1 MFYKETFL
9 KLYESTV
16 ADPVAV
22 FFIVLIIGL
31 FLFSLL
37 GSFKQIR
44 FFSKLSP
51 IAPNLLTTIGIFG
64 TFFGITLG
72 LTNFDVSNIDGSV
85 PELLAGLKIA
95 FITSIVGI
103 STSIMLKAFQNQITK
118 AELVGQIGPQE
129 IYSLLQRI
137 EVTGRENSE
146 MLQENLSDI
155 RKVISSDGES
165 SLLTQLQKL
174 RSEAKDGQ
182 NELIT
187 EFKNFAKHM
196 TENNQKAIIE
206 ALQEVIRD
214 FNNNLTEQFGDN
226 FKQLNA
232 AVEKLV
238 IWQEN
243 YKEHIDKTEERIQA
257 TLSSLEAALSAVQ
270 SCAETLAT
278 IREHTEAIPA
288 AVQPLPELAG
298 SLNSQISVME
308 KHLET
313 LALLRDKAVT
323 AFPVIENNLE
333 LITTKLGEHV
343 DQAVQRSSETLARH
357 TENYKTLEEGFEG
370 LQRQASNAQQE
381 FNEKLSTTLNNVNAQ
396 VTEAVKKHGEL
407 IESNAKAA
415 QNTIQ
420 ESWSKTDAELEK
432 QMQMFDKQM
441 SQELERA
448 IEQLG
453 TRLASLSEKFVQD
466 YEPLTR
472 ELHKLVNL
480 ARQVA

>member
-1 MFYKETFL
+1 MFYHETFQ
-9 KLYESTV
+9 KLYHSTIS
-16 ADPVAV
+16 DPVAIS
-22 FFIVLIIGL
+22 FIILITL
-31 FLFSLL
+31 TFLLSFW
-37 GSFKQIR
+37 GSFAKIPI
-44 FFSKLSP
+44 FSKLSR
-51 IAPNLLTTIGIFG
+51 IAPSLLTTIGIFG

-72 LTNFDVSNIDGSV
+72 LADFDVSNIDESV
-85 PELLAGLKIA
+85 PELLAGMKVA
-95 FITSIVGI
+95 FITSIAGI
-103 STSIMLKAFQNQITK
+103 FTSMLLKGFQNHFSKGEPVAQ
-118 AELVGQIGPQE
+118 VGPEE

-146 MLQENLSDI
+146 MLHENLSDI

-182 NELIT
+182 NELIS

-226 FKQLNA
+226 FRQLNA

-238 IWQEN
+238 VWQEN
-243 YKEHIDKTEERIQA
+243 YKDHIEKSEERIKA

-270 SCAETLAT
+270 SCSEMLAI

-288 AVQPLPELAG
+288 AIQPLPELTG

-308 KHLET
+308 QHMET
-313 LALLRDKAVT
+313 LAGLRDKAVT

-343 DQAVQRSSETLARH
+343 AEAIQRSSE
-357 TENYKTLEEGFEG
+357 
-370 LQRQASNAQQE
+370 S
-381 FNEKLSTTLNNVNAQ
+381 
-396 VTEAVKKHGEL
+396 
-407 IESNAKAA
+407 
-415 QNTIQ
+415 
-420 ESWSKTDAELEK
+420 
-432 QMQMFDKQM
+432 
-441 SQELERA
+441 
-448 IEQLG
+448 
-453 TRLASLSEKFVQD
+453 
-466 YEPLTR
+466 
-472 ELHKLVNL
+472 
-480 ARQVA
+480 